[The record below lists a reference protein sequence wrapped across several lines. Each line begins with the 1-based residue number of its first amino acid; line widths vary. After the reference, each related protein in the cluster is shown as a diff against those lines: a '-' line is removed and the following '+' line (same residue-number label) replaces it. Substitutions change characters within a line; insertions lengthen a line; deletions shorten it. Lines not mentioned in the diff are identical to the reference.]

1 VVPQAH
7 FRHPEVRRLSDE
19 LFGIDARSPE
29 TSERAQRL
37 KELLK
42 GHLYRFIRV
51 FRLEL
56 LIVENALAI
65 PMNVPLGLALTE
77 VIAESGIP
85 AIGHHH
91 DFVWERQR
99 FWPNAAG
106 DYLRSAFPPTSSS
119 VRHVVINSIARA
131 ELARRT
137 GASATL
143 VPNVM
148 DFGSPDAG
156 GDHSAQAP
164 ADGVRA
170 TLGIEPDETLV
181 LQPTRVIPR
190 KGIERSIELTC
201 RLERPATLVVSHA
214 SGDEGQDYET
224 YLRSYAGLMGV
235 RVVFAADVVAHL
247 REEATDGQKVFALA
261 DVYRAADLV
270 AYPSIVEGFGNAFLE
285 AVYHRC
291 PIVVNRYDVFRTDIE
306 PKGFKV
312 LAFDGF
318 IDEATVRRVQAV
330 LENSALRAQM
340 IDHNFK
346 LGEHYYSYDALARH
360 LSALLMDCP
369 NDATWSETC

>member
-1 VVPQAH
+1 MATGKTRRIGFVSTRLAGTDGVSLEATKWVDILSRLGHECFALAGEVDWSAERAHVVPQAH

-29 TSERAQRL
+29 TSERVQRL

-156 GDHSAQAP
+156 GDHSAQAR

-170 TLGIEPDETLV
+170 TLGIEPDET
-181 LQPTRVIPR
+181 
-190 KGIERSIELTC
+190 
-201 RLERPATLVVSHA
+201 
-214 SGDEGQDYET
+214 
-224 YLRSYAGLMGV
+224 
-235 RVVFAADVVAHL
+235 
-247 REEATDGQKVFALA
+247 
-261 DVYRAADLV
+261 
-270 AYPSIVEGFGNAFLE
+270 
-285 AVYHRC
+285 
-291 PIVVNRYDVFRTDIE
+291 
-306 PKGFKV
+306 
-312 LAFDGF
+312 
-318 IDEATVRRVQAV
+318 
-330 LENSALRAQM
+330 
-340 IDHNFK
+340 
-346 LGEHYYSYDALARH
+346 
-360 LSALLMDCP
+360 
-369 NDATWSETC
+369 